1 MTSTAEGG
9 VGPGHPGP
17 WGGLL
22 DARAV
27 AAGAVV
33 GLLVA
38 VPTIVIT
45 SIADVNARSNA
56 VFVPYLVYLAGLVA
70 GGWRA
75 GRLRPEAPLSNGGVA
90 AIAAYAVLAV
100 AASAIRVASDR
111 SLDVVSLASNAFLAA
126 SAGILGGLIASWR
139 RPAGAGPDR
148 PAG

>member
-1 MTSTAEGG
+1 MTSAAEGD
-9 VGPGHPGP
+9 VGPGQPSP
-17 WGGLL
+17 WSGLL

-27 AAGAVV
+27 AAGAGV
-33 GLLVA
+33 GLVVA

-45 SIADVNARSNA
+45 SIADVNVRSNA

-100 AASAIRVASDR
+100 AGSVIRVASDR

-126 SAGILGGLIASWR
+126 SAGILGALIASWR
-139 RPAGAGPDR
+139 RPARHASDPPVR
-148 PAG
+148 